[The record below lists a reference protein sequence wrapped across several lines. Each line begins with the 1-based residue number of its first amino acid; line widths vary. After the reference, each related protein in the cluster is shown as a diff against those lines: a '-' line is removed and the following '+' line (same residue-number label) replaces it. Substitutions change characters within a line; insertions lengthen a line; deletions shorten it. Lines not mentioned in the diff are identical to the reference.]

1 MNPLSIPKKQ
11 CGLPIKEAVKRYPS
25 LRQYIT
31 NRNNHIDL
39 GNSQALLLYN
49 RLILQDFLSLDFT
62 IPPDFLVPT
71 VCSRWAFISWIA
83 NDSPSI
89 VLEIGTGASAI
100 LALILAKI
108 GCFVE
113 ATEINEIAHKSA
125 LSNIRCN
132 GLESKIVLIK
142 INDRDRILPDK
153 IGSLNRFDAIVCN
166 PPQYDQD
173 YYNQRRSYKKGF
185 VGQESELV
193 GGKEGYEFIIKLIEE
208 INDFSNPPSFY
219 FQLTV
224 PKLSKV
230 IDSYLRER
238 NRSFIMDTITLGTRQ
253 RYYYKIN
260 Y

>member
-125 LSNIRCN
+125 LSNIR
-132 GLESKIVLIK
+132 
-142 INDRDRILPDK
+142 
-153 IGSLNRFDAIVCN
+153 
-166 PPQYDQD
+166 
-173 YYNQRRSYKKGF
+173 
-185 VGQESELV
+185 
-193 GGKEGYEFIIKLIEE
+193 
-208 INDFSNPPSFY
+208 
-219 FQLTV
+219 
-224 PKLSKV
+224 
-230 IDSYLRER
+230 
-238 NRSFIMDTITLGTRQ
+238 
-253 RYYYKIN
+253 
-260 Y
+260 